1 MSNFNLFKTVFG
13 NVAVMAKAMDNNI
26 DKFCHAVLANLKEH
40 YDFDTLTEEGEFEEF
55 KEKVLVKAFDVFAD
69 FKMKVKKPKE
79 EEEEN
84 KKKRTTGFILFNL
97 EKREKIIKENKD
109 AKFEEVGKLVG
120 DAWKTLSEEEKEEYN
135 KKAAKSNGVEYKKP
149 VIKEKQILPTCEHDG
164 CAKKV
169 KSESINGVYL
179 CAEHKKAKQEKKP
192 IKVCSHVKK
201 GGIRCSTTV
210 KEEQDFCSKHKEKSS
225 SKSPEPRKEEK
236 KENTVSK
243 TDKKEKKENT
253 VSKTDKKEEVST
265 EDKAKAKLLKKCKF
279 DFVKEK
285 PVNVNSSEFWV
296 TKGVKGSSDR
306 VHEKT
311 GLVLST
317 KKDDVFLVGL
327 TVDGDLYEEEELPEA
342 VLNWVESCKIIT
354 SRKKK
359 VIIEDEEDLELEE
372 SDDESVLAELEDDE

>member
-40 YDFDTLTEEGEFEEF
+40 YEFDTFTEEGEFEEF

-79 EEEEN
+79 EEEN

-97 EKREKIIKENKD
+97 EKREQITKENKD
-109 AKFEEVGKLVG
+109 VKFEEVGKLVG
-120 DAWKTLSEEEKEEYN
+120 DAWKSLSDEEKEEYN
-135 KKAAKSNGVEYKKP
+135 KKAAKANGVDYKKP
-149 VIKEKQILPTCEHDG
+149 VLKEKQVLPNCEHDG
-164 CAKKV
+164 CTKKV
-169 KSESINGVYL
+169 KSEAVNGVHL

-192 IKVCSHVKK
+192 VKVCSHIKK

-210 KEEQDFCSKHKEKSS
+210 KDDQECCSKHKEKSL
-225 SKSPEPRKEEK
+225 SKSPEPRKEVKKEEK
-236 KENTVSK
+236 KEV
-243 TDKKEKKENT
+243 KKEN
-253 VSKTDKKEEVST
+253 KKEEVTT
-265 EDKAKAKLLKKCKF
+265 EDKAKSKLLKKCKF
-279 DFVKEK
+279 DFAKEK
-285 PVNVNSSEFWV
+285 SVAVSNTNFWT

-317 KKDDVFLVGL
+317 KKDDVLLVGL
-327 TVDGDLYEEEELPEA
+327 TVDGDLYEEEELPEV

-354 SRKKK
+354 NRKKK
-359 VIIEDEEDLELEE
+359 VEIEEEDLELEE
-372 SDDESVLAELEDDE
+372 SDDESVLAELEDDDE